1 MVKWCQL
8 KILYKNLWYSH
19 RLKGVT
25 VSAKDFY
32 HQVAKQA
39 LVKAGWKITHDPFL
53 LKLAKRKLF
62 VDLWAEQLIAAENKE
77 SKIAVEIKS
86 FISDSKIL
94 DLENA
99 LGQYILYQKILAQT
113 EPERTLY
120 LAIPV
125 IPFEELFIEDRFADI
140 LLVDNHFK
148 LIVFNPKMEEIVK
161 GLP

>member
-1 MVKWCQL
+1 
-8 KILYKNLWYSH
+8 
-19 RLKGVT
+19 
-25 VSAKDFY
+25 
-32 HQVAKQA
+32 
-39 LVKAGWKITHDPFL
+39 
-53 LKLAKRKLF
+53 
-62 VDLWAEQLIAAENKE
+62 
-77 SKIAVEIKS
+77 
-86 FISDSKIL
+86 L